1 MSTDTKSIDLRD
13 RYTDYFYKNLE
24 YLKDGLPAYINDK
37 REEAIQTFQ
46 KKGIPHHKIEAY
58 KYTDLNPAF
67 EKQYTTYIQPKKID
81 FNLDDIFSCDV
92 PELDTHV
99 VLLLNGWFYENK
111 TPRKQL
117 PNGVIISS
125 FREAANKYPDII
137 EKHYNQYA
145 DSQNES
151 LTALNTAFAQD
162 GVFLYVPKGKTMDK
176 PVQIINLLLDE
187 EDGMSQHRNLFVI
200 EESGEA
206 NVIVCDHT
214 LSGKNFLTNSVTEMY
229 VGQNAHLNFDRVQ
242 NEHNG
247 STQISNIYLTQEKDS
262 NVLSNTITLHGG
274 LIRNNFNV
282 RLNGEHCENKTLGL
296 YLADRSQHIDNY
308 VHIDH
313 AYPNCRSNQLFK
325 GVLDDVATGAF
336 NGRILVRR
344 DAQKTEAYQANNNI
358 LLTDDAKMN
367 SKPQLEIYA
376 DDVKCSHG
384 GTSGQLNKNALF
396 YLRSR
401 GIPHKEAQL
410 LLMYAFAHEIIG
422 QIKIQPLQERIHALV
437 EKRLRG
443 ELSRCNYCEVDCN
456 KPGKN

>member
-1 MSTDTKSIDLRD
+1 MSIDAQSIDLKD
-13 RYTDYFYKNLE
+13 RYLDYFYKNLE

-37 REEAIQTFQ
+37 REKAIQTFQ
-46 KKGIPHHKIEAY
+46 KKGIPHNKNEAY
-58 KYTDLNPAF
+58 KYTDLNSAF
-67 EKQYTTYIQPKKID
+67 EKQYKNYMHPKKID
-81 FNLDDIFSCDV
+81 FNLDDIFKCDV
-92 PELDTHV
+92 PELNTHV

-111 TPRKQL
+111 TPRRQL

-125 FREAANKYPDII
+125 FREAANKYPSLIK
-137 EKHYNQYA
+137 KHYNQYA
-145 DSQNES
+145 DSESES

-162 GVFLYVPKGKTMDK
+162 GVFLYVPEGKVMDK

-187 EDGMSQHRNLFVI
+187 EDGMAQHRNLFVI

-206 NVIVCDHT
+206 KVIVCDHT
-214 LSGKNFLTNSVTEMY
+214 LSEKNFLTNSVTEMY
-229 VGQNAHLNFDRVQ
+229 VGQNANLDFDRVQ

-247 STQISNIYLTQEKDS
+247 STQISNIYLHQEKDS

-274 LIRNNFNV
+274 LVRNNFYMQ
-282 RLNGEHCENKTLGL
+282 LKGENCENQTLGL
-296 YLADRSQHIDNY
+296 YLGDRSQHIDNY

-313 AYPNCRSNQLFK
+313 AFPNCRSNQLFK
-325 GVLDDVATGAF
+325 GVLDDMATGAF
-336 NGRILVRR
+336 SGRILVRQ

-384 GTSGQLNKNALF
+384 GTSGQPNENALF

-401 GIPHKEAQL
+401 GIPYKEAQL

-422 QIKIQPLQERIHALV
+422 QIRTPPLQDRIHELV

-443 ELSRCNYCEVDCN
+443 ELSRCNYCEIDCGD
-456 KPGKN
+456 PGKN

>member
-1 MSTDTKSIDLRD
+1 MGTDTKLDLKD
-13 RYTDYFYKNLE
+13 RYTDYFYKNME
-24 YLKDGLPAYINDK
+24 YLKDGLPTYINDK
-37 REEAIQTFQ
+37 REKAIQNFQ
-46 KKGIPHHKIEAY
+46 KNGFPHNKIEKY

-67 EKQYTTYIQPKKID
+67 EKNYRSYIQPKKID
-81 FNLDDIFSCDV
+81 FNLDDIFRCDV

-111 TPRKQL
+111 TPRKEL

-125 FREAANKYPDII
+125 FREAANNYPDLV
-137 EKHYNQYA
+137 KTHYNQYA
-145 DSQNES
+145 DSEDEG

-162 GVFLYVPKGKTMDK
+162 GVFIYVPEGTVMDK
-176 PVQIINLLLDE
+176 PVQIINLLMDE
-187 EDGMSQHRNLFVI
+187 ENGLSQHRNLFVI
-200 EESGEA
+200 EEGGEA
-206 NVIVCDHT
+206 KIIVCDHT
-214 LSGKNFLTNSVTEMY
+214 LSARNFLTNSVSEIFA
-229 VGQNAHLNFDRVQ
+229 GQNAHLQFNRVQ

-247 STQISNIYLTQEKDS
+247 STQISNIYLNQERDS
-262 NVLSNTITLHGG
+262 NVVSNTITLHGG
-274 LIRNNFNV
+274 LVRNNFHM
-282 RLNGEHCENKTLGL
+282 RLNGENCENHTLGL
-296 YLADRSQHIDNY
+296 YMADRSQHIDNY

-313 AYPNCRSNQLFK
+313 AYPNSRSNQLFK
-325 GVLDDVATGAF
+325 GILDDIATGAF
-336 NGRILVRR
+336 TGKILVRR

-384 GTSGQLNKNALF
+384 GTSGQLNEDALF

-401 GIPHKEAQL
+401 GIPYKEAQL

-422 QIKIQPLQERIHALV
+422 EINIEPLKERIHELV

-443 ELSRCNYCEVDCN
+443 ELSRCNYCEMHCGE
-456 KPGKN
+456 PGKN

>member
-1 MSTDTKSIDLRD
+1 MSLDTKLALKD
-13 RYTDYFYKNLE
+13 RYTDFFYENLE
-24 YLKDGLPAYINDK
+24 YLKDGLPTYINDK
-37 REEAIQTFQ
+37 REEAIQNFQ
-46 KKGIPHHKIEAY
+46 KNGIPHNKVEKY

-67 EKQYTTYIQPKKID
+67 DRHYRSYIRPKMID
-81 FNLDDIFSCDV
+81 FNLNDIFRCDV
-92 PELDTHV
+92 PELDTYV

-137 EKHYNQYA
+137 KAHYNRYA
-145 DSQNES
+145 DSEIDG

-162 GVFLYVPKGKTMDK
+162 GVFLYIPKGKAMDK

-187 EDGMSQHRNLFVI
+187 EDGMAQHRNLFVI

-206 NVIVCDHT
+206 QIIVCDHT
-214 LSGKNFLTNSVTEMY
+214 LSEKNFLTNSVTEIF
-229 VGQNAHLNFDRVQ
+229 VGQNAHLHFDRIQ

-247 STQISNIYLTQEKDS
+247 STQISNMYLDQERDS

-274 LIRNNFNV
+274 LVRNNFNM
-282 RLNGEHCENKTLGL
+282 RLNGENSENQTLGL
-296 YLADRSQHIDNY
+296 YMADRSQHIDNY
-308 VHIDH
+308 VHMDH

-325 GVLDDVATGAF
+325 GVLDDISTGAF
-336 NGRILVRR
+336 NGRILVRQN
-344 DAQKTEAYQANNNI
+344 AQKTEAYQANNNI

-384 GTSGQLNKNALF
+384 GTSGQLNEDALF

-401 GIPHKEAQL
+401 GLPYKEAQL

-422 QIKIQPLQERIHALV
+422 KIRIEPLKKRIHELV

-443 ELSRCNYCEVDCN
+443 ELSRCNYCKMRCDE
-456 KPGKN
+456 PGKN

>member
-1 MSTDTKSIDLRD
+1 MGTDTKLDLKD

-24 YLKDGLPAYINDK
+24 YLKDGLPTYINDN
-37 REEAIQTFQ
+37 REKAIQNFQ
-46 KKGIPHHKIEAY
+46 KNGFPHNKIEKY

-67 EKQYTTYIQPKKID
+67 EKNYRSYIQPKKID
-81 FNLDDIFSCDV
+81 FNLDDIFRCDV

-111 TPRKQL
+111 TPRKEL

-125 FREAANKYPDII
+125 FREAANNYPDLV
-137 EKHYNQYA
+137 KTHYNQYA
-145 DSQNES
+145 DSEDEG

-162 GVFLYVPKGKTMDK
+162 GVFIYVPEGTVMDK
-176 PVQIINLLLDE
+176 PVQIINLLMDE
-187 EDGMSQHRNLFVI
+187 ENGLSQHRNLFVI
-200 EESGEA
+200 EEGGEA
-206 NVIVCDHT
+206 KIIVCDHT
-214 LSGKNFLTNSVTEMY
+214 LSARNFLTNSVSEIFA
-229 VGQNAHLNFDRVQ
+229 GQNAHLQFNRVQ

-247 STQISNIYLTQEKDS
+247 STQISNIYLNQERDS
-262 NVLSNTITLHGG
+262 NVVSNTITLHGG
-274 LIRNNFNV
+274 LVRNNFHM
-282 RLNGEHCENKTLGL
+282 RLNGENCENHTLGL
-296 YLADRSQHIDNY
+296 YMADRSQHIDNY

-313 AYPNCRSNQLFK
+313 AYPNSRSNQLFK
-325 GVLDDVATGAF
+325 GILDDIATGAF
-336 NGRILVRR
+336 TGKILVRR

-384 GTSGQLNKNALF
+384 GTSGQLNEDALF

-401 GIPHKEAQL
+401 GIPYKEAQL

-422 QIKIQPLQERIHALV
+422 EINIEPLKERIHELV

-443 ELSRCNYCEVDCN
+443 ELSRCNYCEMHCGE
-456 KPGKN
+456 PGKN